1 MKKPLEFTFAPK
13 DSMPLPPHIALP
25 DAADLLSSPAKLLR
39 ALNQGKKPANLQLA
53 YKIANNIRKPEYTL
67 KNYHDDLVAAFPE
80 LGYYM
85 IADSTVSSGG
95 TPELEYLRTMGA
107 AFAVYWLMR
116 IGIDGERGFCFGV
129 DASWRPNVAPPG
141 HAAPVRTHALA
152 RTPARTQTSFSLLT
166 HTSLPCIHRTVWPL
180 LLPRPATAPLSLLLQ
195 SAVGAAEQVNGR
207 QRLLSRDQEEA
218 ESVREWAGSRSSEQ
232 RRPVRCCVIIL
243 RFVKGGPPALY
254 PRQNVVVL
262 LANPWEREAEYYFLL
277 SGGWPPGTQSVLSDP
292 LRRQ

>member
-141 HAAPVRTHALA
+141 HAAPVRTLSHSHAH
-152 RTPARTQTSFSLLT
+152 ARTQTSFYLLT
-166 HTSLPCIHRTVWPL
+166 HTSLPCIHTHRTVWPL

-218 ESVREWAGSRSSEQ
+218 TSVRERAGSRSSE
-232 RRPVRCCVIIL
+232 
-243 RFVKGGPPALY
+243 
-254 PRQNVVVL
+254 
-262 LANPWEREAEYYFLL
+262 
-277 SGGWPPGTQSVLSDP
+277 
-292 LRRQ
+292 

>member
-1 MKKPLEFTFAPK
+1 MSCCGIPTREPDVEEPVKKPLEFTFAPK

-141 HAAPVRTHALA
+141 HAAPVRALA
-152 RTPARTQTSFSLLT
+152 RARTRA
-166 HTSLPCIHRTVWPL
+166 HANL
-180 LLPRPATAPLSLLLQ
+180 LLSAHTHF
-195 SAVGAAEQVNGR
+195 SAVHPPHSLATSSPSTRYSAA
-207 QRLLSRDQEEA
+207 
-218 ESVREWAGSRSSEQ
+218 
-232 RRPVRCCVIIL
+232 
-243 RFVKGGPPALY
+243 
-254 PRQNVVVL
+254 
-262 LANPWEREAEYYFLL
+262 
-277 SGGWPPGTQSVLSDP
+277 
-292 LRRQ
+292 

>member
-1 MKKPLEFTFAPK
+1 MSCCGIPTREPDVEEPVKKPLEFTFAPK

-141 HAAPVRTHALA
+141 HAAPVRTLALA
-152 RTPARTQTSFSLLT
+152 RTRAHTNLLLSLC
-166 HTSLPCIHRTVWPL
+166 SLSRILHRRASSTHRTVWPL
-180 LLPRPATAPLSLLLQ
+180 LLARPATAPLSLLLQ

-218 ESVREWAGSRSSEQ
+218 ESVRERAGSRSSE
-232 RRPVRCCVIIL
+232 
-243 RFVKGGPPALY
+243 
-254 PRQNVVVL
+254 
-262 LANPWEREAEYYFLL
+262 
-277 SGGWPPGTQSVLSDP
+277 
-292 LRRQ
+292 